1 MEGEQ
6 LVCFE
11 QELSFD
17 HIYIYIMYFI
27 IPTAIVSKTTYLVT
41 VGALHFYTPI
51 VGIMNYNIECC

>member
-11 QELSFD
+11 QDLSFD
-17 HIYIYIMYFI
+17 HIYIMYFI

-41 VGALHFYTPI
+41 VEALHFHTPI